1 MRIRDVAKVVDSV
14 EDVHATGV
22 FNGKPAILVI
32 VFKTSTANVIQTVDN
47 VKAMLPMLKASI
59 PPAIQVHVALDR
71 TTTIRASVQDVTR
84 TLMISIMLV
93 ILVVFLFLR
102 EVRSTL
108 IPTVAVP
115 LSLLGTF
122 AVMYLLGYTLDNLSL
137 MALTISTGFVV
148 DDAIV
153 VIENISR
160 HLEAGMTPF
169 RAAMVGSKEIGFT
182 VLSMSTSLI
191 AVFIPILLMG
201 GIVGRLFREFAVT
214 LSVAIMVSLVVSLT
228 TTPMLS
234 AKFLEAHNKRKHGWF
249 YRLGERALKWM
260 AAEYERGLRWVLQH
274 QKLVLTIT
282 VLTFVLNVY
291 LYILVPKGF
300 FPEQDTGRI
309 GGQVQGQ
316 QDVSFPEMKKKV
328 LALAAIV
335 GKDPGVQDVTAFAGG
350 RGNSNAGFMFM
361 SLKPDAERLK
371 RGDTAQVIV
380 DRLRPQV
387 SNIPGAIAVSAGV
400 SGSADWRAEYRDGV
414 SVHADGGQ
422 PEGAE

>member
-1 MRIRDVAKVVDSV
+1 MRIQDVAKVVDSV

-22 FNGKPAILVI
+22 FNGRPAILVI

-47 VKAMLPMLKASI
+47 VKKMLPMLTASI

-71 TTTIRASVQDVTR
+71 TTTIRASVRDVTR
-84 TLMISIMLV
+84 TLVISIMLV

-169 RAAMVGSKEIGFT
+169 DAAMLGSKEIGFT

-234 AKFLEAHNKRKHGWF
+234 AKFLEPHNKRRHGWF
-249 YRLGERALKWM
+249 YRLGIER
-260 AAEYERGLRWVLQH
+260 
-274 QKLVLTIT
+274 
-282 VLTFVLNVY
+282 
-291 LYILVPKGF
+291 
-300 FPEQDTGRI
+300 
-309 GGQVQGQ
+309 
-316 QDVSFPEMKKKV
+316 
-328 LALAAIV
+328 
-335 GKDPGVQDVTAFAGG
+335 
-350 RGNSNAGFMFM
+350 
-361 SLKPDAERLK
+361 
-371 RGDTAQVIV
+371 
-380 DRLRPQV
+380 
-387 SNIPGAIAVSAGV
+387 
-400 SGSADWRAEYRDGV
+400 
-414 SVHADGGQ
+414 
-422 PEGAE
+422 